1 MEVDYYKKYLELKS
15 TCKKHEKTIL
25 KLRDEIRERCQS
37 YLLYTSRNKKAY
49 STLEDSKYSS
59 KKDDEK
65 SDVDEINVFEP

>member
-15 TCKKHEKTIL
+15 TCKKHEKTIS

-37 YLLYTSRNKKAY
+37 YLLYSSRNKKGS
-49 STLEDSKYSS
+49 STFEDSSISS

-65 SDVDEINVFEP
+65 SDVEEVNIL